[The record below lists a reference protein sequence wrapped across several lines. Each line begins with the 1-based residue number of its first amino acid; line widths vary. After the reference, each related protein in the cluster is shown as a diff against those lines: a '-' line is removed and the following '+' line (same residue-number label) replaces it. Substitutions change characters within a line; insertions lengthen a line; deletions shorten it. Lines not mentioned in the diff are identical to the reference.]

1 MRNFKKIWQ
10 ISNKEAKMFPNKKI
24 KTLNFKGKVCVAF
37 FSSFLISNVNAQDS
51 LQSIRPIIF
60 SKPVELNWHSISWPS
75 IDYSRTPVNGG
86 AAIYSLPSET
96 ALKFKINI
104 IFPGGVY
111 SLPKEERP
119 SYGAMVD
126 LLGLGGIGNLSYDEL
141 QNYTTEYGIN
151 LKASLMA
158 NGQFIISADA
168 LSQDFT
174 KVTDLLTDMI
184 LKPRFDKSALPLWK
198 QQSSNAF
205 KNLLDTNT
213 PEKQY
218 RFIDQQANSIVF
230 GKEHYFTSSIERSSP
245 TTLTKVTYD
254 KVKEIYKKIVSRN
267 GLNVFISGAFTN
279 KDIEKVKKLI
289 SQIPYLDPSIK
300 TWLPSREIQEKNSN
314 LIRTEIITKPDMS
327 QCNISLRYY
336 FPKLGKLNSIE
347 STQFEILEEIFSAN
361 GGIVGGDRFSK
372 ALRANSGISYSPH
385 AYFNDSVLFPNTDVG
400 MFSLSFQSPNERIA
414 EAIQIATKTWND
426 FIKSGITQEELDN
439 TRSALINRMLAS
451 ELTVFNKADDI
462 MGQINRGLLP
472 SVNPIEFSLAKLDKQ
487 RDLKSINDTL
497 KKLSQENI
505 VPVLVIMG
513 NPSEEQINQ
522 LKKIEDIYLVS
533 VIDLNT
539 LTKTYF

>member
-1 MRNFKKIWQ
+1 
-10 ISNKEAKMFPNKKI
+10 MFPLKKI
-24 KTLNFKGKVCVAF
+24 KHLNFNRKVCFAII
-37 FSSFLISNVNAQDS
+37 SSFLISNVNAQDS

-60 SKPVELNWHSISWPS
+60 SKPAELNWRSISWPS

-111 SLPKEERP
+111 SLPKEDRP
-119 SYGAMVD
+119 TYGAMIE
-126 LLGLGGIGNLSYDEL
+126 LLGLGGIGNLSFDEL

-151 LKASLMA
+151 LKTSLIA

-168 LSQDFT
+168 LSQDFA
-174 KVTDLLTDMI
+174 KVIDLLNGMI
-184 LKPRFDKSALPLWK
+184 LKPRFDKAALPLWK
-198 QQSSNAF
+198 QQSTDAF

-245 TTLTKVTYD
+245 ATLNKITYD
-254 KVKEIYKKIVSRN
+254 KVKEIYKKTVSRN
-267 GLNVFISGAFTN
+267 GLNVFISGAFSLN
-279 KDIEKVKKLI
+279 DIEAVKKLI
-289 SQIPYLDPSIK
+289 SKIPYLDPSIR
-300 TWLPSREIQEKNSN
+300 TWLPTREIQEKNSN
-314 LIRTEIITKPDMS
+314 LIRTEIITKTDMS

-347 STQFEILEEIFSAN
+347 STQLDILEEIFSAN

-372 ALRANSGISYSPH
+372 ALRADSGISYSPH

-400 MFSLSFQSPNERIA
+400 MFNLSFQSPNERIA
-414 EAIQIATKTWND
+414 EAIQIATKTWNE
-426 FIKSGITQEELDN
+426 FIKNGITQEELDN
-439 TRSALINRMLAS
+439 TRTALINRMLAS

-462 MGQINRGLLP
+462 MGQISRGLIP
-472 SVNPIEFSLAKLDKQ
+472 SINPIEFSLAKLDKQ
-487 RDLKSINDTL
+487 RNLKSINDTL
-497 KKLSQENI
+497 KKISNENI

-522 LKKIEDIYLVS
+522 LKKIDNINMVS
-533 VIDLNT
+533 VTDLNS
-539 LTKTYF
+539 LTKPYF